1 MFDRRRLFG
10 RTLMAATALAAAS
23 LGAPASAQEIDR
35 IVAFG
40 DSYADQGNFIDI
52 LRSLGAVPPIVD
64 TLYPTGRFS
73 GGTVY
78 IDTLSQLLNAPVE
91 NFAVAGA
98 LTGNVNT
105 NGPGLP
111 GFPTQWNAF
120 LAGGGMSVFPAVTP
134 TFAEGDLLAI
144 SIGGNDARYYQQ
156 TGGTV
161 AGAPAAAG
169 VAVAQATA
177 GLDALVAAGAPT
189 ISFLAG
195 NTAALPEIAAD
206 PNAQE
211 IRNAFSTTFNSGMQD
226 VLAGYAADGVIV
238 HYLDGP
244 SVLSQIVANPAAYG
258 LTNAGA
264 CAPAPSCIGSE
275 SYTSQYLFYVDGL
288 HLTSA
293 GFAILARYVAAQLQA
308 PLTLQAPSDLGLDT
322 ARQFGRTLNSRM
334 DLAAPRDGD
343 SADGIQFFVVGDTF
357 SRDVGQSSSTDA
369 FDVDGVGGTVGATY
383 GLGTSVVGIA
393 ANYSRPKAHFG
404 GDVAQA
410 TTDSYQL
417 GAFAGTTLAWGFA
430 QAHVGYGKDR
440 HRLARQGV
448 AEDVTAS
455 PDGSHWTAGAK
466 AGWLMSMGA
475 LRVGPVAAVDYAHA
489 RVDSYSE
496 GGDAAL
502 NLDVGAVSAKALTGS
517 LGLEARGDF
526 DNNGIALRPFAAA
539 AVEKDFIGDSR
550 SVRFAQQSAPGIVNI
565 WNLEDR
571 SSGIHGRLSGGASAA
586 ILNRVSLD
594 AIASTTIAR
603 DDGNEVSAHLG
614 LRIGL

>member
-1 MFDRRRLFG
+1 MLDRRLLG

-23 LGAPASAQEIDR
+23 LAAPASAQEIDR

-40 DSYADQGNFIDI
+40 DSYADQGNLVDI
-52 LRSLGAVPPIVD
+52 LEGLGAVPPLVQ

-78 IDTLSQLLNAPVE
+78 IDTLSQLLHAPVD

-98 LTGNVNT
+98 LTGNSNT
-105 NGPGLP
+105 FGAGLP
-111 GFPTQWNAF
+111 GFPTEVGAF
-120 LAGGGMSVFPAVTP
+120 LAGGGVSVFPAVTP
-134 TFAEGDLLAI
+134 TFGEGDLLAI
-144 SIGGNDARYYQQ
+144 SIGGNDARIYQQ

-161 AGAPAAAG
+161 AGAAAAAQ
-169 VAVAQATA
+169 VSAAQATA
-177 GLDALVAAGAPT
+177 GLNALVNAGAPT

-195 NTAALPEIAAD
+195 NTAALPEIAGD
-206 PNAQE
+206 TSAQAV
-211 IRNAFSTTFNSGMQD
+211 RNAFSTTFYGGMQD

-238 HYLDGP
+238 HYLDL
-244 SVLSQIVANPAAYG
+244 SVIGEQIIADPAAYG
-258 LTNAGA
+258 LTSTGA
-264 CAPAPSCIGSE
+264 CNPAPSCIGSA
-275 SYTSQYLFYVDGL
+275 SYTNQFLFYVDGI

-293 GFAILARYVAAQLQA
+293 GFAIVARYVQAQLQA

-343 SADGIQFFVVGDTF
+343 SADGIKLFVVGDTF
-357 SRDVGQSSSTDA
+357 SRDVDDSSSTDA
-369 FDVDGVGGTVGATY
+369 FDIDGVGGTVGMTY
-383 GLGTSVVGIA
+383 GMGTSVVGLA

-404 GDVAQA
+404 AGVAE
-410 TTDSYQL
+410 TTTHSYQL

-430 QAHVGYGKDR
+430 QAHVGYGKDQ

-448 AEDVTAS
+448 VEDVTAS
-455 PDGSHWTAGAK
+455 PDGTHWTAGAK

-475 LRVGPVAAVDYAHA
+475 LRVGPVAAVEYDKAK
-489 RVDSYSE
+489 VDSYSE

-502 NLDVGAVSAKALTGS
+502 NLDVSSVSAKALTGS
-517 LGLEARGDF
+517 LGIEARGDF
-526 DNNGIALRPFAAA
+526 DNSGIALRPYVAA

-550 SVRFAQQSAPGIVNI
+550 SVHFAQQSAPGIVNT
-565 WNLEDR
+565 WELEDR
-571 SSGIHGRLSGGASAA
+571 SNGIHGRLSGGASAA
-586 ILNRVSLD
+586 ILERVTLD
-594 AIASTTIAR
+594 AIASTTVGR

-614 LRIGL
+614 LRVGL